1 MTLAFEQLPG
11 VVSKSL
17 SGDNIASHVDPSDVE
32 SYLALV
38 EAGMLSA
45 IPCTGFAVQDNIVLR
60 HDTRTALTRS
70 TV

>member
-1 MTLAFEQLPG
+1 MTLAFEQLPE

-17 SGDNIASHVDPSDVE
+17 SGDNITSHVDPNDVQ

-45 IPCTGFAVQDNIVLR
+45 LPCTGFAVQDNIVLR